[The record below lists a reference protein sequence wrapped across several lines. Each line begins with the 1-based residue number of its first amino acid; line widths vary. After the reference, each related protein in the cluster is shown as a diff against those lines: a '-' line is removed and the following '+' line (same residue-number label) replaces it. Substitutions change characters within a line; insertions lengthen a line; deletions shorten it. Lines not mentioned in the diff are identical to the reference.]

1 MTSQDVD
8 IQTKMPEVED
18 KVNKRAEVT
27 TVEDRKDEKA
37 AASASKT
44 ENKKAA
50 ASAMK
55 TKNKKASSAA
65 KKTDLNEVAEEIEL
79 SEYEKYVAGK
89 RKSNEE
95 YLRNL
100 GLVSVS
106 KSLTVQKKGKKKGD
120 ATKATEGDK
129 NAVASGS
136 VAKLTDVDNNALA
149 LGGLNKATN
158 GDKDAVALGSDT
170 KASDKDEDDAVS
182 GVAAKFADGDKAE
195 NTLCSEVVRINT
207 IYHYTIL

>member
-1 MTSQDVD
+1 MTSQDID

-18 KVNKRAEVT
+18 KENKENKRAEVT

-50 ASAMK
+50 ASATK

-89 RKSNEE
+89 RKSNEP
-95 YLRNL
+95 R
-100 GLVSVS
+100 
-106 KSLTVQKKGKKKGD
+106 T
-120 ATKATEGDK
+120 
-129 NAVASGS
+129 
-136 VAKLTDVDNNALA
+136 
-149 LGGLNKATN
+149 
-158 GDKDAVALGSDT
+158 
-170 KASDKDEDDAVS
+170 AVS
-182 GVAAKFADGDKAE
+182 IKKPNSAE
-195 NTLCSEVVRINT
+195 KGEKERRCNQS
-207 IYHYTIL
+207 Y